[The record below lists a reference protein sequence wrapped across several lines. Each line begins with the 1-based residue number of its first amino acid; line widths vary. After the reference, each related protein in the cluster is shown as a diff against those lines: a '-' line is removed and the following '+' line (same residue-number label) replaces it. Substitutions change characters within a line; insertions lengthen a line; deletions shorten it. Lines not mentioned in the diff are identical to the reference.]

1 LSKRSDADRYNYSGS
16 KYHNLSYTFQIY
28 HDSVV
33 PVDNHKKM
41 ESKGFTAYTV
51 MRMVFG
57 LLDICS
63 DVGLAVH
70 LFLKQELMW
79 GGLTLGWVG
88 VGVLAAL
95 LGVTLGRC
103 RTGDSMSCLKF
114 SLLTLKLY
122 VEVVQG
128 FFLSGNTCRDDDCY
142 LYFGVLLVEG
152 CKVSIAPYGIEPD
165 LLFS

>member
-1 LSKRSDADRYNYSGS
+1 
-16 KYHNLSYTFQIY
+16 
-28 HDSVV
+28 
-33 PVDNHKKM
+33 
-41 ESKGFTAYTV
+41 
-51 MRMVFG
+51 MVFG

-103 RTGDSMSCLKF
+103 RTGDSMSCFKF

-128 FFLSGNTCRDDDCY
+128 FFLSGNTCRDDNFIITNC
-142 LYFGVLLVEG
+142 
-152 CKVSIAPYGIEPD
+152 
-165 LLFS
+165 